1 MVTIGSLFLLAA
13 EASAAHSEVA
23 EGGFGLNFDFL
34 ETNLVNLGLLIGI
47 LVYFGRPLL
56 SNILSERRSNIE
68 AQIQEAEQRAKEA
81 AAELAEAQEKLTQA
95 QAEAQN
101 ILKNAQ
107 TSAQAAKQSI
117 LARAEQDVQ
126 KLKETAAADLNSERE
141 KAIAQLRASV
151 VASAL
156 QKVESELRTG
166 VADDAQQTL
175 IDRSIALI
183 GG

>member
-1 MVTIGSLFLLAA
+1 MVTIGSLLLFAA

-23 EGGFGLNFDFL
+23 EGGFGLNFDIL
-34 ETNLVNLGLLIGI
+34 EANLINLGLLIGI

-56 SNILSERRSNIE
+56 TNILSERRSNIE
-68 AQIQEAEQRAKEA
+68 AQINQAEQRAKEA
-81 AAELAEAQEKLTQA
+81 AAELAQAQQKLTQA

-101 ILKNAQ
+101 ILKTAQ
-107 TSAQAAKQSI
+107 TSAQAAKQAI
-117 LARAEQDVQ
+117 LARSEEDVQ

-156 QKVESELRTG
+156 QKVESELQTG
-166 VADDAQQTL
+166 VADDAQQAL

>member
-1 MVTIGSLFLLAA
+1 MVTIGSLFLLAT

-23 EGGFGLNFDFL
+23 EGGFGLNFNFL
-34 ETNLVNLGLLIGI
+34 ETNLINLALLIGI

-68 AQIQEAEQRAKEA
+68 TQIQEAEQRAKEA
-81 AAELAEAQEKLTQA
+81 AAELAEAQQKLTQA

-101 ILKNAQ
+101 ILKAAQ
-107 TSAQAAKQSI
+107 DSAVAAKQAI
-117 LARAEQDVQ
+117 LTRSEEDVQ
-126 KLKETAAADLNSERE
+126 KLKAAAAADLNSERE
-141 KAIAQLRASV
+141 KAIAQLRTSV
-151 VASAL
+151 VTSAL
-156 QKVESELRTG
+156 KKVESELRSG
-166 VADDAQQTL
+166 IADDAQQAL

>member
-23 EGGFGLNFDFL
+23 EGGFGLNFDIL
-34 ETNLVNLGLLIGI
+34 ETNLINLGLLIGI

-68 AQIQEAEQRAKEA
+68 AQIRQAEQRAEEA
-81 AAELAEAQEKLTQA
+81 AAELAQAQEKLTQA
-95 QAEAQN
+95 QAEAQR
-101 ILKNAQ
+101 ILTAAQ
-107 TSAQAAKQSI
+107 ESAQAAKQAI
-117 LARAEQDVQ
+117 LVRAEQDVQ
-126 KLKETAAADLNSERE
+126 KLKETAAADLNTERE

-156 QKVESELRTG
+156 QKVESELLTG

>member
-13 EASAAHSEVA
+13 EATAAHSEVA
-23 EGGFGLNFDFL
+23 EGGFGLNFDVL
-34 ETNLVNLGLLIGI
+34 EANLINLGLLIGI

-56 SNILSERRSNIE
+56 RNILSERRSNIE

-81 AAELAEAQEKLTQA
+81 AAELSEAQEKLTKA

-101 ILKNAQ
+101 ILKTAQ
-107 TSAQAAKQSI
+107 TSAESAKQAI
-117 LARAEQDVQ
+117 LARSEEDVQ

-156 QKVESELRTG
+156 QKVETELQTG
-166 VADDAQQTL
+166 VADDAQQAL